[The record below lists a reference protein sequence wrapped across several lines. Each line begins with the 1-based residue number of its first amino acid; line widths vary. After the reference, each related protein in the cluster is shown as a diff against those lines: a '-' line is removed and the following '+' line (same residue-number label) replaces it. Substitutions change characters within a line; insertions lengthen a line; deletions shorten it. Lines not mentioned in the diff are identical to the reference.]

1 MSSEWVSEES
11 EINSSDEENKEV
23 IKNSN
28 FPYNN
33 QQDVSKGKQKEGEKK
48 DQINRAEKYKQVDKM
63 VGLLKIEEN
72 KNEILIVD
80 DTMSKWEVAF
90 TLLISFVFIF
100 SFVFTVDIY
109 AGFEVREAV
118 TDIFEQTTFNEM
130 NQKFENINKI
140 DQLDQFLRNV
150 VIQQVK
156 IPMKINIDL

>member
-1 MSSEWVSEES
+1 
-11 EINSSDEENKEV
+11 
-23 IKNSN
+23 
-28 FPYNN
+28 
-33 QQDVSKGKQKEGEKK
+33 
-48 DQINRAEKYKQVDKM
+48 M